1 MRAVSEKIAAR
12 GKRIAV
18 LVGGPSSEASVSR
31 QSGREVVK
39 ALASLGH
46 QAFSLELDS
55 NLVEN
60 LKRFQPEVV
69 FVALHGC
76 PGEDGTVQGVLELL
90 GIPYTG
96 SGVLSSAL
104 AMDKLV
110 SKKMFRL
117 EGLETARFCAFTER
131 DWEKG
136 RARLKER
143 IRLLGYPVVVKP
155 ARQGSSVGVSLV
167 EKEEDIGTALKRAFA
182 YDPQAIVE
190 EKINGREIQVGII
203 GNDELLALP
212 PIEIVPLKDFFD
224 YEAKYTPG
232 LAEEITPAP
241 LSEELTRKAQQL
253 ALKAF
258 RALGCRGFAR
268 VDMFLTDNDKFLV
281 SEVNTI
287 PGLTANSLFPKEA
300 KAAGIS
306 FPELCQ
312 RLIDLALE
320 EHQSLPRGGEK

>member
-1 MRAVSEKIAAR
+1 VAKKII
-12 GKRIAV
+12 GKKRKIVV

-31 QSGREVVK
+31 QSGREVTK

-46 QAFSLELDS
+46 KVFSLELDT

-60 LKRFQPEVV
+60 LKKIRPEVV
-69 FVALHGC
+69 FIALHGC

-104 AMDKLV
+104 ALDKLA
-110 SKKMFRL
+110 SRKIFQA
-117 EGLETARFCAFTER
+117 EGLKTARFCAFSCR
-131 DWEKG
+131 DWQ
-136 RARLKER
+136 KESKEL
-143 IRLLGYPVVVKP
+143 IKKIQLLGYPVVVKP
-155 ARQGSSVGVSLV
+155 VRQGSSVGVSLV
-167 EKEEDIGTALKRAFA
+167 REESGLLPALERAFQ
-182 YDPQAIVE
+182 YDPIVIVE
-190 EKINGREIQVGII
+190 ERIKGREIQVGIV
-203 GNDELLALP
+203 GNEELLPLP

-232 LAEEITPAP
+232 LAKEITPAP
-241 LSEELTRKAQQL
+241 ISEKQTQEAQTL
-253 ALKAF
+253 ALKAY

-300 KAAGIS
+300 QAAGIS

-320 EHQSLPRGGEK
+320 EHGD